1 MIQGPGA
8 LYGRNPKQTSTS
20 ARVRENELLQIF
32 ALCEKTQAI
41 YMIKWNDKI
50 MKFAN
55 VKSIF
60 PFYITFFFLKMGADD
75 SFHSIVMTFIALQ

>member
-60 PFYITFFFLKMGADD
+60 PFYITIFFFENGGRRQ
-75 SFHSIVMTFIALQ
+75 FP